1 MRMSAT
7 GLWRGVTFAAALAL
21 LPLGAAAQQVGSVTG
36 QVRDAATAQ
45 PLSSA
50 QVQIVSSEQGG
61 LTNANGRFLINRVP
75 VGSQQLRVVV
85 IGYADQVIDI
95 NVSADQV
102 TEVMVDMTSEA
113 ISMDEIV
120 ITATGEQRTRQ
131 LANKVSQIDAT
142 QFAEGAP
149 ITTVSDLLVGKSAGV
164 QIIGSAGT
172 TGSGTRIRI
181 RGSSSISL
189 SNEPV
194 VIVDGIRVDSGSNTN
209 SIGVGGQDTSA
220 LNDLNPE
227 EIESIEIVRGP
238 SAATLYGTDAA
249 NGVIRI
255 TTKRGQLG
263 SATFGVYAEGGIIQD
278 NNTYP
283 SNFGFSPDATEA
295 CYAFQTAAGCSQNL
309 FDWNPLEES
318 ISTPFKTG
326 NRQQYGV
333 NVTGGNERLNYFVS
347 GEWETE
353 KGVLTVPEFDNAN
366 LIEEF
371 GDAYGDLPESLFEPN
386 SLERLSLRANFG
398 GQISESLNFSARTGY
413 ISSDLQLPNNDNNV
427 LGLLPSALLGTN
439 DDTADGDYG
448 YGFFLPSEVNFQDV
462 SQEVRRFTGS
472 GSLDWAPLDWLSAR
486 ATVGVDQV
494 TRTDIENLPR
504 ERLFFDQ
511 TRAVGTR
518 TVNTARVTNYTF
530 DASASA
536 NFQLTDFLSSRT
548 TVGTQY
554 FSNLYTRADAFGA
567 DVVSGCSS
575 LTCTAS
581 EFSVNETTT
590 ESRTL
595 GVFVDQEFGF
605 NDRLFVNAAVRLDDN
620 SAFGADFDA
629 IVYPKIGVS
638 WVVSEEGFFPEANV
652 LSSLR
657 LRAAWGASGAQPGPT
672 DALRFYNATAVTVD
686 GQDVGGVS
694 IGELGNP
701 DLEPEQSSEIEAGFD
716 LGLIQDRVN
725 FNLTYYSKT
734 TTDLLIEQPL
744 PPSGGVGDDRWVNL
758 GEVTNKGWEL
768 GLDARIIQTP
778 AVLWDAGVQFASN
791 KNELVE
797 LGNLPNG
804 EPIPTIKQGIQWFAE
819 GYPLG
824 GYWDFPME
832 YNDANGDGV
841 IDLDE
846 VTVGEEEVYLGS
858 SIPTKDMSFS
868 TSVTL
873 FNMVRLNALADYRG
887 GYKLMNLTESFRCGF
902 AICEGLYNANASLR
916 DQARALTQ
924 TFTAD
929 ATDDGFIEDASFLK
943 LRELGAT
950 FFLPENWASAFGA
963 TRASFTATGR
973 NLFTLTDYSGVDPEV
988 NQNGSGANF
997 AIRDFLTQPPVRTFV
1012 FRVNLNF

>member
-1 MRMSAT
+1 MSAT
-7 GLWRGVTFAAALAL
+7 GLWRGLSLAAGLAL

-75 VGSQQLRVVV
+75 VGAQQLRVVV
-85 IGYADQVIDI
+85 IGYADRVID
-95 NVSADQV
+95 V
-102 TEVMVDMTSEA
+102 TVTAGGVAEVTVDMTSEA

-131 LANKVSQIDAT
+131 LANKVSQLDAADIA
-142 QFAEGAP
+142 QGAP
-149 ITTVSDLLVGKSAGV
+149 VTTVSDLLVGKSAGV

-172 TGSGTRIRI
+172 TGTGSRIRI

-194 VIVDGIRVDSGSNTN
+194 IIVDGIRVESGANSGSV
-209 SIGVGGQDTSA
+209 GVGGQVPSR
-220 LNDLNPE
+220 LNDINPE
-227 EIESIEIVRGP
+227 DIESIEIVRGP

-263 SATFGVYAEGGIIQD
+263 SASFGVYAETGIIQD

-283 SNFGFSPDATEA
+283 SNYGFAPDADT
-295 CYAFQTAAGCSQNL
+295 CFAFQTPEGCTQSL
-309 FDWNPLEES
+309 SDWNPLEES

-333 NVTGGNERLNYFVS
+333 NITGGTERLNYFVS

-353 KGVLTVPEFDNAN
+353 LGVLGLPEFDDAN
-366 LIEEF
+366 LLETSGAE
-371 GDAYGDLPESLFEPN
+371 AYADLPESVFEPN
-386 SLERLSLRANFG
+386 SLDRLSLRANFG
-398 GQISESLNFSARTGY
+398 GQISETLSFSARTGY
-413 ISSDLQLPNNDNNV
+413 VASDLQLPNNDNNV

-439 DDTADGDYG
+439 DGTADGDYG
-448 YGFFLPSEVNFQDV
+448 YGFFLPSEVNFQNV
-462 SQEVRRFTGS
+462 EQEVRRFTGS
-472 GSLDWAPLDWLSAR
+472 GALDWAPVEWLSAR

-494 TRTDIENLPR
+494 SRTDIQNIPR
-504 ERLFFDQ
+504 ERIFFGA
-511 TRAVGTR
+511 TRPLGFR
-518 TVNTARVTNYTF
+518 EVNSARITNYTV

-536 NFQLTDFLSSRT
+536 NFQLTDMLTSRT
-548 TVGTQY
+548 TLGTQY
-554 FSNLYTRADAFGA
+554 VSSLFTRADANGA
-567 DVVSGCSS
+567 DMVSGCNS
-575 LTCTAS
+575 LQCTSA
-581 EFSVNETTT
+581 EFGVFETTT

-595 GVFVDQEFGF
+595 GLFVDQEFGI
-605 NDRLFVNAAVRLDDN
+605 NDRLFVNAAVRMDDN

-629 IVYPKIGVS
+629 IVYPKVGVS
-638 WVVSEEGFFPEANV
+638 WVLSEEGFFPEFDA

-672 DALRFYNATAVTVD
+672 DALRFFNATAVTVD
-686 GQDVGGVS
+686 GQDVAGVT

-716 LGLIQDRVN
+716 LGLIEDRI
-725 FNLTYYSKT
+725 NLNVTYYAKK

-744 PPSGGVGDDRWVNL
+744 PPSGGVGDDRFVNL

-778 AVLWDAGVQFASN
+778 TVLWDFGVQFATN
-791 KNELVE
+791 DNELVD
-797 LGNLPNG
+797 LGDLPNG
-804 EPIPTIKQGIQWFAE
+804 EPIPDIKQGVQWFVE
-819 GYPLG
+819 GYPMG
-824 GYWDFPME
+824 GYWDFPMT
-832 YNDANGDGV
+832 YDDANGDGI

-846 VTVGEEEVYLGS
+846 VTVGDEEVFLGS
-858 SIPTKDMSFS
+858 AIPTRDLSLS
-868 TSVTL
+868 TGITL
-873 FNMVRLNALADYRG
+873 FNMVRINALADYRG
-887 GYKLMNLTESFRCGF
+887 GHKLRNLTESFRCGF
-902 AICEGLYNANASLR
+902 GICEGLYNTDASLK

-924 TFTAD
+924 TFTDD
-929 ATDDGFIEDASFLK
+929 ATEDGFIEDASFVK

-950 FFLPENWASAFGA
+950 FFFPENWASAFGA
-963 TRASFTATGR
+963 TRASLTATAR
-973 NLFTLTDYSGVDPEV
+973 NLFTITDYSGVDPEV
-988 NQNGSGANF
+988 NQFGQANF
-997 AIRDFLTQPPVRTFV
+997 LIRDFLTQPPVRTFV